1 MHIAAEHAKDIIMKI
16 VDNLREENEQLLEKE
31 KKIAEPKILPEPSQ
45 PLALAI
51 LDPDFMFE
59 FKDDLFYDYGNTL
72 KYYMMKK
79 PQEYKNPSFIDPSE
93 KEFFKRQ
100 QKSLCLC

>member
-1 MHIAAEHAKDIIMKI
+1 
-16 VDNLREENEQLLEKE
+16 LLEKE
-31 KKIAEPKILPEPSQ
+31 TKIVEPKILPEPSQ

-51 LDPDFMFE
+51 LDPEPPKEEESLISDFMFE
-59 FKDDLFYDYGNTL
+59 FEDELFYDYENTS
-72 KYYMMKK
+72 KYDMMKK

-100 QKSLCLC
+100 QKSLCLCWATSGLRNQRFHLR